1 MKKVINSLL
10 VFILLISIVGCDK
23 NTKQPEEELPEIKE
37 EELPEEEI
45 IEESLVPKDYQD
57 NGIFKDYYEQAYE
70 LLNTLS
76 LEEKV
81 AQTLLVRYGDA
92 SLLPKKNIN
101 SEDSLSM
108 LKILRERQKKKF
120 LR

>member
-76 LEEKV
+76 LEEK
-81 AQTLLVRYGDA
+81 LLKHY
-92 SLLPKKNIN
+92 
-101 SEDSLSM
+101 
-108 LKILRERQKKKF
+108 
-120 LR
+120 